1 MSTIFQILVAVYL
14 VQISSEVHDL
24 HVWSLTS
31 GLNTISAH
39 AVIIDQDMHDR
50 VLNEVQKRVT
60 SQFTIAH
67 VTLQVECRDY
77 AAHET
82 HL

>member
-1 MSTIFQILVAVYL
+1 M
-14 VQISSEVHDL
+14 
-24 HVWSLTS
+24 S

-50 VLNEVQKRVT
+50 VLNEVQKCVT